1 MNGIEQLLKTQSEWF
16 KKVSHEVAG
25 KPGEFVKELSDQLQ
39 REGVTAARDRVERL
53 EAQREAINRRVDT
66 AIKAEKSLIE
76 RLESKLAETRPEAAG
91 GRARAAAPA
100 ATAAAVKKA
109 ASPRKAAATA
119 KAATP
124 RKAAATKA
132 KAKGAQVAR
141 AARKTSKPK

>member
-66 AIKAEKSLIE
+66 AIRAEKSLIE

-91 GRARAAAPA
+91 GRARAAPA